1 MHIVGQAGEIIHTS
15 IELLELVMHLGP
27 WAMVTTLIAGGV
39 GAVVGPLAQ
48 LAAGDEFAAAC
59 ERSTR
64 VVQSFCIGF
73 SDAVRGQPATG
84 DGARAGRQAR
94 ATLQSHGA
102 TDDQLRAMDGM
113 ALYRQCW
120 EHIHTHVVDQLVD
133 MQRSGIMGTEFMESN
148 AVPNARGIAQ
158 YWVNR
163 SRL

>member
-1 MHIVGQAGEIIHTS
+1 MVGQAGEIIHTS
-15 IELLELVMHLGP
+15 IELLELVVHLGP

-39 GAVVGPLAQ
+39 GAVLGPLAQ
-48 LAAGDEFAAAC
+48 VVASDEFGAAC

-64 VVQSFCIGF
+64 VVRSFCIGF

-94 ATLQSHGA
+94 AMLQAHGA
-102 TDDQLRAMDGM
+102 TDDQLRAMDGRE
-113 ALYRQCW
+113 LYRQCW
-120 EHIHTHVVDQLVD
+120 EHIHMQVVDQLVD
-133 MQRSGIMGTEFMESN
+133 MQRSGILGTEFMESN
-148 AVPNARGIAQ
+148 AVPVARGIAE